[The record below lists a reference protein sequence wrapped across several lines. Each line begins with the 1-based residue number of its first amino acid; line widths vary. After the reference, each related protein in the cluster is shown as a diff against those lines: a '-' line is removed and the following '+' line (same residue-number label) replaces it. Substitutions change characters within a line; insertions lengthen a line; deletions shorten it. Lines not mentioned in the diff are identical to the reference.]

1 MERRDGQVAPALAG
15 RVAVVTGASRGV
27 GKGVALGLGEA
38 GATVYVT
45 GRSLEGSEDRRGSL
59 SRTVEEIDS
68 LGGHGVAVQC
78 DHAIDGQVEA
88 VLDRVRAEHGRLDV
102 LVNNVM
108 STPQRAELPAGAR
121 SQWDL
126 HPFWE
131 VPIAFWDTFHI
142 VGLRSH
148 YVASA
153 FAAPLLIESGGGL
166 IVCISAPGSS
176 RYVGNIA
183 YGVGKAGVEK
193 LVADMAEELRPH
205 NVTSVSLWPGF
216 IRTED
221 VLAQPDVYPDL
232 SSTHSQLFPGR
243 AVAALANDPNLLAK
257 TGTTL
262 KAIELAHE
270 YGFTDTDST
279 ASATR

>member
-1 MERRDGQVAPALAG
+1 VSAERKSAVLAG

-45 GRSLEGSEDRRGSL
+45 GRSLDRGDDRRGSL
-59 SRTVEEIDS
+59 RQTADEIAG
-68 LGGHGVAVQC
+68 LGGVGVAVRC
-78 DHAIDGQVEA
+78 DHADDTQVEA
-88 VLDRVRAEHGRLDV
+88 VFDRVRAEVGRLDV

-108 STPQRAELPAGAR
+108 STPQRAELPARAL
-121 SQWDL
+121 SLWDL

-131 VPIAFWDTFHI
+131 MPLSVWDAFHR

-148 YVASA
+148 YVASV
-153 FAAPLLIESGGGL
+153 FAAPLLIETGGGL
-166 IVCISAPGSS
+166 IVCISAPGSR
-176 RYVGNIA
+176 RYVQNIA

-193 LVADMAEELRPH
+193 LAADMAEELRPH
-205 NVTSVSLWPGF
+205 GIASVSLWPGF

-232 SSTHSQLFPGR
+232 SSTVSQAFPGR
-243 AVAALANDPNLLAK
+243 AVAALAADPAVMERS
-257 TGTTL
+257 GQTL
-262 KAIELAHE
+262 KASELAAE
-270 YGFTDTDST
+270 YGFTDVED
-279 ASATR
+279 ASPNVR